1 MHNLLFCQSF
11 PSSILISLQT
21 HDLIS
26 SVTTA
31 AWFRIVKSF
40 RLVVTDQIQK
50 IAHVVKKPKRRPFL
64 SMFVVKIIFY
74 CRIHLEATRVLK
86 NIQSFMEVKL
96 YALLGNYDRRTDRP
110 SDQPTD

>member
-1 MHNLLFCQSF
+1 
-11 PSSILISLQT
+11 
-21 HDLIS
+21 
-26 SVTTA
+26 
-31 AWFRIVKSF
+31 
-40 RLVVTDQIQK
+40 
-50 IAHVVKKPKRRPFL
+50 
-64 SMFVVKIIFY
+64 MFVVKIIFY